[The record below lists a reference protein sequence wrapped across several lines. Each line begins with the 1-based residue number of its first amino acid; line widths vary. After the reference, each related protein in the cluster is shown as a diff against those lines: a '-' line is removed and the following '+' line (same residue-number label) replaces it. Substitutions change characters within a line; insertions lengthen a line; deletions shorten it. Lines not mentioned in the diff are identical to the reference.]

1 QTQNLVSLRKWGF
14 DSLYPHQFRPLRMNP
29 HKSVLITAVIAAA
42 SAGALGLAYIAQY
55 GFALW
60 PCNLC
65 WGQRVP
71 YALALVFSL
80 IAITPAVDPPTRR
93 QVVLLCAALFLYNAG
108 FAFYHVGVEQ
118 KWWLGPTECVGRP
131 MSFSVDDLASA
142 LTQTG
147 RTGCDEVAFSLF
159 GISMAGYNV
168 IAGLIL
174 AAGLGWG
181 ITRRSWW
188 QRQ

>member
-1 QTQNLVSLRKWGF
+1 MPQN
-14 DSLYPHQFRPLRMNP
+14 
-29 HKSVLITAVIAAA
+29 KSFLTMALIAAA
-42 SAGALGLAYIAQY
+42 SAVALGLAYIAQY

-65 WGQRVP
+65 WGQRAP
-71 YALALVFSL
+71 YALALVFAL
-80 IAITPAVDPPTRR
+80 ISMSSAVDDETRR
-93 QVVLLCAALFLYNAG
+93 KVALLCAALFFFNAA

-118 KWWLGPTECVGRP
+118 TWWLGPTECVGRP
-131 MSFSVDDLASA
+131 QAFSTQDLMSA

-168 IAGLIL
+168 IACLIL
-174 AAGLGWG
+174 GVGLVWAS
-181 ITRRSWW
+181 TRAWW
-188 QRQ
+188 TRA

>member
-1 QTQNLVSLRKWGF
+1 MTAEN
-14 DSLYPHQFRPLRMNP
+14 
-29 HKSVLITAVIAAA
+29 KSFLTMALIAAV
-42 SAGALGLAYIAQY
+42 SFGALGLAYIAQY

-71 YALALVFSL
+71 YALALVFALISL
-80 IAITPAVDPPTRR
+80 APGVDAPTRR
-93 QVVLLCAALFLYNAG
+93 QVALLCAGLFLFNAA
-108 FAFYHVGVEQ
+108 FAFYHAGVEQ

-131 MSFSVDDLASA
+131 MNFSVNDLATA

-147 RTGCDEVAFSLF
+147 RTGCDEIAFQLF

-168 IAGLIL
+168 IASLIL
-174 AAGLGWG
+174 AAGLAWSA
-181 ITRRSWW
+181 TRRDWW
-188 QRQ
+188 TR

>member
-1 QTQNLVSLRKWGF
+1 MTEN
-14 DSLYPHQFRPLRMNP
+14 
-29 HKSVLITAVIAAA
+29 KSFLTMALIAAA
-42 SAGALGLAYIAQY
+42 SAAALGLAYTAQY

-71 YALALVFSL
+71 YALALVFAAMSM
-80 IAITPAVDPPTRR
+80 TSAVDAATRR
-93 QVVLLCAALFLYNAG
+93 QVALLCAALFFFNAA

-131 MSFSVDDLASA
+131 QTFSTADLMSA

-168 IAGLIL
+168 IAQLIL
-174 AAGLGWG
+174 GVGLLWAS
-181 ITRRSWW
+181 TRDWW
-188 QRQ
+188 SRA

>member
-1 QTQNLVSLRKWGF
+1 MTDKKSFLTMSL
-14 DSLYPHQFRPLRMNP
+14 
-29 HKSVLITAVIAAA
+29 IAGA

-71 YALALVFSL
+71 YALALVFAL
-80 IAITPAVDPPTRR
+80 IAMTSAVDAATRR
-93 QVVLLCAALFLYNAG
+93 AVALMCAALFAFNAG
-108 FAFYHVGVEQ
+108 LAFFHVGVEQ
-118 KWWLGPTECVGRP
+118 KWWLGPSECVGRP
-131 MSFSVDDLASA
+131 QTFSTQDLMAA

-147 RTGCDEVAFSLF
+147 RTGCDEIAFSLF

-168 IAGLIL
+168 IAGVLL
-174 AAGLGWG
+174 ALVLVWVAT
-181 ITRRSWW
+181 TRNWW
-188 QRQ
+188 SRT

>member
-1 QTQNLVSLRKWGF
+1 MAATKSRLTMSL
-14 DSLYPHQFRPLRMNP
+14 
-29 HKSVLITAVIAAA
+29 IAAA

-65 WGQRVP
+65 WGQRAP
-71 YALALVFSL
+71 YALTLVFAL
-80 IAITPAVDPPTRR
+80 IAMTPGVDAPTRR
-93 QVVLLCAALFLYNAG
+93 QVALMCAALFLFNAG
-108 FAFYHVGVEQ
+108 LAFYHVGVEQ
-118 KWWLGPTECVGRP
+118 KWWLGPEECVGRP
-131 MSFSVDDLASA
+131 MDFSMQDLASA

-159 GISMAGYNV
+159 GISMAGYNA

-174 AAGLGWG
+174 CAGLMWAAA
-181 ITRRSWW
+181 RDSWW
-188 QRQ
+188 ARS

>member
-1 QTQNLVSLRKWGF
+1 MTDNKSFLTMSL
-14 DSLYPHQFRPLRMNP
+14 
-29 HKSVLITAVIAAA
+29 IAGA

-71 YALALVFSL
+71 YALALVFAL
-80 IAITPAVDPPTRR
+80 IAMTSAVDAATRR
-93 QVVLLCAALFLYNAG
+93 AVALMCAALFAFNAG
-108 FAFYHVGVEQ
+108 LAFFHVGVEQ
-118 KWWLGPTECVGRP
+118 KWWLGPSECVGRP
-131 MSFSVDDLASA
+131 QTFSTQDLMAA

-147 RTGCDEVAFSLF
+147 RTGCDEIAFSLF

-168 IAGLIL
+168 IAGVLL
-174 AAGLGWG
+174 ALVLVWAAT
-181 ITRRSWW
+181 TRNWW
-188 QRQ
+188 SRT

>member
-1 QTQNLVSLRKWGF
+1 MTAENKSFLTMALV
-14 DSLYPHQFRPLRMNP
+14 
-29 HKSVLITAVIAAA
+29 AAA
-42 SAGALGLAYIAQY
+42 SFGALGLAYIAQY

-71 YALALVFSL
+71 YALALVFALISL
-80 IAITPAVDPPTRR
+80 TPAVDAPTRR
-93 QVVLLCAALFLYNAG
+93 VVAFHCAGLFLFNAG
-108 FAFYHVGVEQ
+108 LAFYHVGVEQ
-118 KWWLGPTECVGRP
+118 KWWEGPAECVGRP
-131 MSFSVDDLASA
+131 MNYSINDLAAA

-147 RTGCDEVAFSLF
+147 RTGCDEIAFQLF

-174 AAGLGWG
+174 AAGLTWAA
-181 ITRRSWW
+181 TRRGWW
-188 QRQ
+188 TR

>member
-1 QTQNLVSLRKWGF
+1 MTDNKSFLTMSL
-14 DSLYPHQFRPLRMNP
+14 
-29 HKSVLITAVIAAA
+29 IAGA

-71 YALALVFSL
+71 YALALVFAL
-80 IAITPAVDPPTRR
+80 IAMTSAVDAATRR
-93 QVVLLCAALFLYNAG
+93 AVALMCAALFAFNAG
-108 FAFYHVGVEQ
+108 LAFFHVGVEQ
-118 KWWLGPTECVGRP
+118 KWWLGPSECVGRP
-131 MSFSVDDLASA
+131 QAFSTQDLMAA

-147 RTGCDEVAFSLF
+147 RTGCDEIAFSLF

-168 IAGLIL
+168 IAGVLL
-174 AAGLGWG
+174 ALVLVWVAT
-181 ITRRSWW
+181 TRNWW
-188 QRQ
+188 SRT